1 MSTVEMVLNY
11 KSLTQIP
18 TKNSDHQFDDII

>member
-11 KSLTQIP
+11 KSLTDSYQ
-18 TKNSDHQFDDII
+18 NSDHQFDDII